1 VIKASKHPQTIF
13 TVEAQPFVQAL
24 NLQPGFNR
32 VDEGQFMEALY
43 RNHILGLRDVLDN
56 KKTTLEDVVAQIN
69 YIADLHGIQLEF
81 INPPPLVEYA
91 GDRTKLQLL
100 PYRVLR
106 SKTAAGHLFSR
117 YQRGKG
123 VGESRLAGNDSIGYG
138 GHMDWIDY
146 QSEAMTLANE
156 NPSGMDEFVTEEQ
169 DSTLD
174 VVQTLKLSAHRE
186 FLQEVKL
193 IRGERDVT
201 DELANSIEFN
211 LAGLIWDHSNDVGHL
226 HLGIVLIGD
235 LPEDVTAVPR
245 EAELLPRE
253 PQYVDELLANEAAE
267 SWTSIVARAVADCLI
282 A

>member
-1 VIKASKHPQTIF
+1 MIKASKHPQTIF
-13 TVEAQPFVQAL
+13 AVEAQPFVKAL
-24 NLQPGFNR
+24 GLVPGFNR

-43 RNHILGLRDVLDN
+43 RNHILGLRDVFDN
-56 KKTTLEDVVAQIN
+56 KKTDLSDVVDQIN

-106 SKTAAGHLFSR
+106 TLTAAGHLFSR

-138 GHMDWIDY
+138 GHMDSIDY
-146 QSEAMTLANE
+146 QSEAQTLAAN
-156 NPSGMDEFVTEEQ
+156 GTIDEDTDIPEEMF
-169 DSTLD
+169 STLD

-193 IRGERDVT
+193 VRGEQDVT
-201 DELANSIEFN
+201 EELAESIEFN

-226 HLGIVLIGD
+226 HLGIVLVGD
-235 LPEDVTAVPR
+235 LPEGVTAIPR
-245 EAELLPRE
+245 ETELLPRE
-253 PQYVDELLANEAAE
+253 PQYVDELLANEDAE
-267 SWTSIVARAVADCLI
+267 SWTNIVARASADRLF
-282 A
+282 